1 MTPTHNDRPELG
13 REDQEFVK
21 RVAANFGPA
30 PMGPARRVAFDEA
43 LRAALRARLRGWLER
58 PRRRRILVPAFA
70 TAAVVAAVAL
80 LLFSDGFELV
90 PPEGGV
96 QPSSVVADA
105 GEVAQ
110 WEYELVYLGELAGL
124 EDRDDSELFPDDYL
138 AIASVFLSG

>member
-13 REDQEFVK
+13 REAQEFVK

-43 LRAALRARLRGWLER
+43 LRARLRSWLER